1 MTANPFITLDNVT
14 VRLRDRWLLE
24 GTSWQI
30 RRGENWVIWGANG
43 AGKSTLAG
51 VLSGEVAVVRG
62 SVKRHYEQDGDLCD
76 GRQAV
81 AVVSSEQYHWLYRKE
96 QLFEEFRHF
105 SGHVTETTTVGDLIE
120 EKLGRHKID
129 PTDLRWTQ
137 VRRTLELKALWR
149 KPIQAL
155 SSGEMRKLL
164 IGRALAADPCL
175 LILDEPFNG
184 LDINSHGQLVELL
197 ERFVSLGTQM
207 VLIVH
212 RRSEIPSF
220 FSHVLQVNQGRVV
233 WLGTMAEAGAVW
245 LRSADERCGRDQISR
260 PSVRQALKD
269 GVGEPL
275 IQMHQVTV
283 RFGDQIALDRV
294 DWTMRSGEN
303 WAITGPNGAGKST
316 LLKLITGDQ
325 LQAYANKI
333 ELFGRP
339 RGSGESIWEI
349 KQRIGYVGDELQAR
363 YQRKLT
369 AFDVICSGFFD
380 SVGLYRYCTADQRR
394 AGEGWVETLRLQDLA
409 DLPMCHLSFGQQRL
423 ILIARAMVK
432 TPKLLILDE
441 PCNGLDEENRCRV
454 LWMVE
459 TIAAG
464 GGTDLLYTS
473 HRPDEMPASIT
484 HTLCLDGGRV
494 AGKASLMTSGPAS
507 SG

>member
-1 MTANPFITLDNVT
+1 MTAYPFITLDNVT

-24 GTSWQI
+24 GTSWRI
-30 RRGENWVIWGANG
+30 RRGENWVVWGANG

-62 SVKRHYEQDGDLCD
+62 WVRRHYEQDADLCG
-76 GRQAV
+76 GRRGV

-96 QLFEEFRHF
+96 QLFDEFRHF
-105 SGHVTETTTVGDLIE
+105 SGRVTETTTVADLLE
-120 EKLGRHKID
+120 EVFVRHEID
-129 PTDLRWTQ
+129 PTDLHWTQ
-137 VRRTLELKALWR
+137 VSGALGLPALWG

-184 LDINSHGQLVELL
+184 LDVNSRGHLVALL
-197 ERFVSLGTQM
+197 ERLVSLGTQI

-212 RRSEIPSF
+212 RRSEIPPF
-220 FSHVLQVNQGRVV
+220 FSHVLRVEQGRVV
-233 WLGTMAEAGAVW
+233 WQGTMAEADAVW
-245 LRSADERCGRDQISR
+245 LRSEDECGGADRVSSPI
-260 PSVRQALKD
+260 VRRRSE
-269 GVGEPL
+269 GGTGEPL
-275 IQMHQVTV
+275 IQMQQVTV
-283 RFGDQIALDRV
+283 RFGDRIALDRV
-294 DWTMRSGEN
+294 DWMMRSGEN
-303 WAITGPNGAGKST
+303 WAVTGPNGAGKST

-339 RGSGESIWEI
+339 RGSGESIWDI
-349 KQRIGYVGDELQAR
+349 KQHIGYVGDELQAR
-363 YQRKLT
+363 YQRNLT

-394 AGEGWVETLRLQDLA
+394 TGREWVAFLHLQDLA
-409 DLPMCHLSFGQQRL
+409 DRPMSHLSFGQQRL
-423 ILIARAMVK
+423 ILMARAVVK

-441 PCNGLDEENRCRV
+441 PCNGLDEENRYRV
-454 LWMVE
+454 LRMVE

-464 GGTDLLYTS
+464 GGTHLLYVS
-473 HRPDEMPASIT
+473 HRTDEMPACIT
-484 HTLCLDGGRV
+484 HTLRLDDGRATGGPSMASDSAS
-494 AGKASLMTSGPAS
+494 AG
-507 SG
+507 